1 MSLPELESEF
11 GMYGKQRSET
21 IFIIIF
27 EATINTERIRTWK
40 NKNRLHEISNSI
52 IIMRSVFRI
61 NPYSTQVHTEIN
73 KIFFCISGVVSIL
86 IIAVY

>member
-73 KIFFCISGVVSIL
+73 KISSVSQ
-86 IIAVY
+86 VWYRF